1 MSDENKDKQ
10 QAPQNNVEGN
20 SATNVDFPT
29 IDTMNVS
36 SATDLTGL
44 MYHPPLN
51 EDELESYQ
59 DLYELEYSEA
69 DEGV

>member
-1 MSDENKDKQ
+1 MNQKKDDSLQ
-10 QAPQNNVEGN
+10 T
-20 SATNVDFPT
+20 SALVSQNVDFPSL
-29 IDTMNVS
+29 DTMNVS

-44 MYHPPLN
+44 MYRPPLN

-59 DLYELEYSEA
+59 DLYELEYSEN